1 MKNSYHPLILR
12 TDELLEAF
20 KYSRVMAEQWTVFM
34 QRSSDAD
41 SKKWVGTIL
50 KTLFE
55 GVPDLL
61 TNKEYELSF

>member
-1 MKNSYHPLILR
+1 MKNSSHPPIFR

-20 KYSRVMAEQWTVFM
+20 KYGRVMAEQWTVFM
-34 QRSSDAD
+34 RNSSNAE
-41 SKKWVGTIL
+41 SKKWVGTYL

-55 GVPDLL
+55 GVPDIL